1 MKNTRSRSIVL
12 TLLSLAFLCGIG
24 LFVYRFAKSAN
35 LWALNPINKHFSGT
49 NLMAGGDILDR
60 NDVVLAHSKGGKRVY
75 HKDEAIRKAVLHTV
89 GDDAAHIATSVQNL
103 FRDELCGYSIVFGTG
118 APDFLKQS
126 KNIRVTVD
134 SELCKAAVTSL
145 GGHKGAVCV
154 YNYRTG
160 EILCMVSTPTFD
172 PYHPDVVSNDKT
184 GQYEG
189 AYINR
194 VVSASYAPGSVFK
207 LVTSASGLTFLDYIE
222 HKTYSCQQVETVS
235 GKKIT
240 CMSTHGEIG
249 LKNAMMRSCNIY
261 FANLAIDLGKSSM
274 MKTANAMG
282 FNRNFCFD
290 RIETKKSVY
299 DVHDAD
305 SCNLGWSGVGQ
316 HTDLLN
322 PMHSVILMGAIANA
336 GNAVLPHIIGDIFYS
351 YAIKPDGNG
360 VFDKSTATETL
371 LSEPVASKL
380 KEMMRYNVTA
390 NYGDSMFPG
399 LNVCA
404 KTGTA
409 EVGDG
414 KEPHGW
420 MIGFAANE
428 KAPLAFS
435 VIVENSGYGSKT
447 AGPIASRVMNLAA
460 KQYLK

>member
-12 TLLSLAFLCGIG
+12 TLLSLAFLFGIG
-24 LFVYRFAKSAN
+24 LFVYRFTTSAN
-35 LWALNPINKHFSGT
+35 LWALSPINKHFSGA

-60 NDVVLAHSKGGKRVY
+60 NDVVLAHSKDGKRVY

-126 KNIRVTVD
+126 KNIRVTIA
-134 SELCKAAVTSL
+134 SELCKAALTAL

-154 YNYRTG
+154 YNYKTG

-172 PYHPDVVSNDKT
+172 PYYPDVVSNDKT

-207 LVTSASGLTFLDYIE
+207 LVTSAAGLTFLDDIE

-240 CMSTHGEIG
+240 CMGTHGEIG

-274 MKTANAMG
+274 MKTASAMG
-282 FNRNFCFD
+282 FNRSFSFD

-351 YAIKPDGNG
+351 GAIKPDDNG
-360 VFDKSTATETL
+360 VFDKSAATKSL

-420 MIGFAANE
+420 MVGFAANE

-447 AGPIASRVMNLAA
+447 AGPIASRVMDLAA
-460 KQYLK
+460 KQCLK

>member
-24 LFVYRFAKSAN
+24 LFVYRFTTSAN
-35 LWALNPINKHFSGT
+35 LWALSPINKHFSGV
-49 NLMAGGDILDR
+49 NLISGGDILDR
-60 NDVVLAHSKGGKRVY
+60 NGVVLAHSKDGKRIY

-103 FRDELCGYSIVFGTG
+103 YRDELCGYSIVFGAGT
-118 APDFLKQS
+118 PDFLKQS
-126 KNIRVTVD
+126 KNIRVTID
-134 SELCKAAVTSL
+134 SELCKAALTAL
-145 GGHKGAVCV
+145 GDHKGAVCV
-154 YNYRTG
+154 YNYKTG

-172 PYHPDVVSNDKT
+172 PYHPDVVSADKT
-184 GQYEG
+184 GRYEG
-189 AYINR
+189 TYINR

-207 LVTSASGLTFLDYIE
+207 LVTSAAGLTFLDDVE

-240 CMSTHGEIG
+240 CMGTHGEIA

-274 MKTANAMG
+274 TKTANTMG
-282 FNRNFCFD
+282 FNRSFSFD

-305 SCNLGWSGVGQ
+305 SYNLGWSGVGQ

-322 PMHSVILMGAIANA
+322 PMHSVILMGAIANS

-351 YAIKPDGNG
+351 DAIKSDNNW
-360 VFDKSTATETL
+360 VFENNTATESL

-420 MIGFAANE
+420 MVGFAADE

-435 VIVENSGYGSKT
+435 VIVENAGYGSKT

-460 KQYLK
+460 KRYLK